1 MFPFIALITNPL
13 VAIGIGAAVV
23 ATKLLHQ
30 EDDSPSACD
39 DTRARRQAEAQRQ
52 AQVEA
57 AAKLEE
63 AKRRMAQQEEMQRRE
78 SERHSIDLA
87 LRSLCQRFSLPP
99 CSLSELQRARQS
111 CEQQF
116 LGQLEQQ
123 NEQTQLP
130 LKTCIDTLSRA
141 LEALEK
147 LA

>member
-57 AAKLEE
+57 AA
-63 AKRRMAQQEEMQRRE
+63 
-78 SERHSIDLA
+78 
-87 LRSLCQRFSLPP
+87 
-99 CSLSELQRARQS
+99 
-111 CEQQF
+111 
-116 LGQLEQQ
+116 
-123 NEQTQLP
+123 
-130 LKTCIDTLSRA
+130 
-141 LEALEK
+141 
-147 LA
+147 